1 MRECVETLATEVS
14 KGIHRAATNAE
25 YKAIYLF
32 RLL

>member
-1 MRECVETLATEVS
+1 MWEFVETLAAEVS
-14 KGIHRAATNAE
+14 KGIRRAATNAE